1 MANGYRQIR
10 EYLASETTRSQLRA
24 MTQFAL
30 ESEPN
35 SDLNRLLEEL
45 DHVETARNGQSTQPA
60 QNQEPVDKAALSGE
74 PDPQSGER
82 LGYQR

>member
-1 MANGYRQIR
+1 MGNGYRQVK

-24 MTQFAL
+24 MPQFAL

-45 DHVETARNGQSTQPA
+45 DRVETARNGQSTQPA
-60 QNQEPVDKAALSGE
+60 QNQEPVRAARSGDR
-74 PDPQSGER
+74 DPQSEKR